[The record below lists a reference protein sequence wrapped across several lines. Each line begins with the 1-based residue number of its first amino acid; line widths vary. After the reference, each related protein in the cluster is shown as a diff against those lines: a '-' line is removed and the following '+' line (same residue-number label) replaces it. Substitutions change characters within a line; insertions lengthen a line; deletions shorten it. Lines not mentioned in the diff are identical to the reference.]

1 MKNLSIGLNVLL
13 LIAVIVLYILHFS
26 GNSKSTSNQSG
37 TVTVNADAK
46 IVYINMDTLLNN
58 YTQSRELNEAFLKK
72 LEANRTE
79 LNIKVKNF
87 DREAAEFRNKVE
99 NGGFMTRERAEQAQM
114 DLMIKQQNLQKLQ
127 QEMTENAQREQME
140 INRKLYD
147 AITNFLTE
155 YNKAK
160 GFQLILSTTLGG
172 NVLFAQEGFD
182 ITNDVVNQLNEQYK
196 KNEIIAKCDKVILS
210 HFLFVRSI
218 IVESSV

>member
-1 MKNLSIGLNVLL
+1 MKNLLIGLNVLL

-26 GNSKSTSNQSG
+26 GNGKSTSNQGG
-37 TVTVNADAK
+37 TATVNADAK

-99 NGGFMTRERAEQAQM
+99 NNGFMTRERAEQAQM

-182 ITNDVVNQLNEQYK
+182 ITNEVVSQLNEQYAK
-196 KNEIIAKCDKVILS
+196 K
-210 HFLFVRSI
+210 
-218 IVESSV
+218 

>member
-26 GNSKSTSNQSG
+26 GNSKSTSNQG
-37 TVTVNADAK
+37 GAVTVNADAK

-79 LNIKVKNF
+79 LNIK
-87 DREAAEFRNKVE
+87 
-99 NGGFMTRERAEQAQM
+99 GGFMTRERAEQAQM

-196 KNEIIAKCDKVILS
+196 KK
-210 HFLFVRSI
+210 
-218 IVESSV
+218 

>member
-26 GNSKSTSNQSG
+26 GNSKSTSNQGG
-37 TVTVNADAK
+37 TVTMNADAR

-99 NGGFMTRERAEQAQM
+99 NNGFMTRERAEQAQM

-182 ITNDVVNQLNEQYK
+182 ITNDVVNKLNEQYK
-196 KNEIIAKCDKVILS
+196 KK
-210 HFLFVRSI
+210 
-218 IVESSV
+218 

>member
-1 MKNLSIGLNVLL
+1 MKNLSIGSNVLL

-26 GNSKSTSNQSG
+26 GNGKSTSNQGG
-37 TVTVNADAK
+37 TATVNADAK

-99 NGGFMTRERAEQAQM
+99 NNGFMTRERAEQAQM

-182 ITNDVVNQLNEQYK
+182 ITNEVVSQLNEQYAK
-196 KNEIIAKCDKVILS
+196 K
-210 HFLFVRSI
+210 
-218 IVESSV
+218 

>member
-26 GNSKSTSNQSG
+26 GNGKSTSNQGG
-37 TVTVNADAK
+37 TATVNADAK

-58 YTQSRELNEAFLKK
+58 YTQSREFNEAFLKK

-99 NGGFMTRERAEQAQM
+99 NNGFMTRERAEQAQM

-182 ITNDVVNQLNEQYK
+182 ITNEVVSQLNEQYAK
-196 KNEIIAKCDKVILS
+196 K
-210 HFLFVRSI
+210 
-218 IVESSV
+218 

>member
-26 GNSKSTSNQSG
+26 GNSKSTSNQG
-37 TVTVNADAK
+37 GAVTVNADAK

-72 LEANRTE
+72 L
-79 LNIKVKNF
+79 

-196 KNEIIAKCDKVILS
+196 KE
-210 HFLFVRSI
+210 
-218 IVESSV
+218 

>member
-1 MKNLSIGLNVLL
+1 MKNLSIGLNMLL

-26 GNSKSTSNQSG
+26 GNSKSTSNQGG
-37 TVTVNADAK
+37 TVTMNADAR

-99 NGGFMTRERAEQAQM
+99 NNGFMTRERAEQAQM

-196 KNEIIAKCDKVILS
+196 KK
-210 HFLFVRSI
+210 
-218 IVESSV
+218 

>member
-26 GNSKSTSNQSG
+26 GNSKSTSNQGG
-37 TVTVNADAK
+37 TVTMNADAR

-99 NGGFMTRERAEQAQM
+99 NGFMTRERAEQAQM

-196 KNEIIAKCDKVILS
+196 KK
-210 HFLFVRSI
+210 
-218 IVESSV
+218 

>member
-26 GNSKSTSNQSG
+26 GNGKSTSNQGG
-37 TVTVNADAK
+37 TATVNADAK

-99 NGGFMTRERAEQAQM
+99 NNGFMTRERAEQAQM

-155 YNKAK
+155 YNKEK
-160 GFQLILSTTLGG
+160 GYQLILSTTLGG

-182 ITNDVVNQLNEQYK
+182 ITNEVVSQLNEQYAK
-196 KNEIIAKCDKVILS
+196 K
-210 HFLFVRSI
+210 
-218 IVESSV
+218 

>member
-13 LIAVIVLYILHFS
+13 LIAVIVLYVLHFS
-26 GNSKSTSNQSG
+26 GNSKSTSNQG
-37 TVTVNADAK
+37 DTITVNADAK

-58 YTQSRELNEAFLKK
+58 YTQSR
-72 LEANRTE
+72 E

-196 KNEIIAKCDKVILS
+196 NK
-210 HFLFVRSI
+210 
-218 IVESSV
+218 

>member
-26 GNSKSTSNQSG
+26 GNSKSTSNQGG

-87 DREAAEFRNKVE
+87 DREAAEFRNKVK

-196 KNEIIAKCDKVILS
+196 KK
-210 HFLFVRSI
+210 
-218 IVESSV
+218 

>member
-1 MKNLSIGLNVLL
+1 
-13 LIAVIVLYILHFS
+13 
-26 GNSKSTSNQSG
+26 
-37 TVTVNADAK
+37 
-46 IVYINMDTLLNN
+46 MDTLLNN

-182 ITNDVVNQLNEQYK
+182 ITNDV
-196 KNEIIAKCDKVILS
+196 DK
-210 HFLFVRSI
+210 
-218 IVESSV
+218 SVK

>member
-26 GNSKSTSNQSG
+26 GNSKSTSNQGG
-37 TVTVNADAK
+37 TATVNADAK

-99 NGGFMTRERAEQAQM
+99 NYGFMTRERAEQAQM

-182 ITNDVVNQLNEQYK
+182 ITNEVVSQLNEQYTK
-196 KNEIIAKCDKVILS
+196 K
-210 HFLFVRSI
+210 
-218 IVESSV
+218 

>member
-26 GNSKSTSNQSG
+26 GNGKSTSNQGG
-37 TVTVNADAK
+37 TATVNADAK

-99 NGGFMTRERAEQAQM
+99 NNGFMTRERAEQAQM

-147 AITNFLTE
+147 ATTNFLTE

-182 ITNDVVNQLNEQYK
+182 ITNEVVSQLNEQYAK
-196 KNEIIAKCDKVILS
+196 K
-210 HFLFVRSI
+210 
-218 IVESSV
+218 

>member
-26 GNSKSTSNQSG
+26 GNGKSTSNQGG
-37 TVTVNADAK
+37 TATVNADAK

-99 NGGFMTRERAEQAQM
+99 NNGFMTRERAEQAQM

-182 ITNDVVNQLNEQYK
+182 ITNEVVNQLNEQYAK
-196 KNEIIAKCDKVILS
+196 K
-210 HFLFVRSI
+210 
-218 IVESSV
+218 

>member
-26 GNSKSTSNQSG
+26 GNSKSTSNQGG
-37 TVTVNADAK
+37 TVTMNADAR

-99 NGGFMTRERAEQAQM
+99 NGGFMIRERAEQAQM

-196 KNEIIAKCDKVILS
+196 KK
-210 HFLFVRSI
+210 
-218 IVESSV
+218 

>member
-1 MKNLSIGLNVLL
+1 MLKVGVLVSGGGTNLQAILDAIDSGKITNAKVEVVISNNPGAYALERARNHG
-13 LIAVIVLYILHFS
+13 IEAVCIS
-26 GNSKSTSNQSG
+26 PKSFENRT
-37 TVTVNADAK
+37 AF
-46 IVYINMDTLLNN
+46 
-58 YTQSRELNEAFLKK
+58 NEAFLKK

-196 KNEIIAKCDKVILS
+196 KK
-210 HFLFVRSI
+210 
-218 IVESSV
+218 

>member
-26 GNSKSTSNQSG
+26 GNGKSTSNQGG
-37 TVTVNADAK
+37 TATVNADAK

-99 NGGFMTRERAEQAQM
+99 NNGFMTRERAEQAQM

-196 KNEIIAKCDKVILS
+196 KK
-210 HFLFVRSI
+210 
-218 IVESSV
+218 

>member
-26 GNSKSTSNQSG
+26 GNGKSTSNQGG
-37 TVTVNADAK
+37 TATVNADAK

-99 NGGFMTRERAEQAQM
+99 NNGFMTRERAEQAQM

-196 KNEIIAKCDKVILS
+196 NK
-210 HFLFVRSI
+210 
-218 IVESSV
+218 

>member
-26 GNSKSTSNQSG
+26 GNGKSTSNQGG
-37 TVTVNADAK
+37 TATVNADAK

-99 NGGFMTRERAEQAQM
+99 NNGFMTRERAEQAQM

-127 QEMTENAQREQME
+127 QEMTKNAQREQME

-182 ITNDVVNQLNEQYK
+182 ITNEVVSQLNEQYAK
-196 KNEIIAKCDKVILS
+196 K
-210 HFLFVRSI
+210 
-218 IVESSV
+218 

>member
-26 GNSKSTSNQSG
+26 GNSKSTSNQGG

-58 YTQSRELNEAFLKK
+58 YTQSRELNEALLKK
-72 LEANRTE
+72 LEANRPD

-99 NGGFMTRERAEQAQM
+99 NNGFMTRERAEQAQM

-182 ITNDVVNQLNEQYK
+182 ITNEVVSQLNEQYAK
-196 KNEIIAKCDKVILS
+196 K
-210 HFLFVRSI
+210 
-218 IVESSV
+218 

>member
-26 GNSKSTSNQSG
+26 GNSKSTSNQGG

-87 DREAAEFRNKVE
+87 DREATEFRNKVE

-196 KNEIIAKCDKVILS
+196 KK
-210 HFLFVRSI
+210 
-218 IVESSV
+218 

>member
-99 NGGFMTRERAEQAQM
+99 NCGFMTRERAEQAQM

-196 KNEIIAKCDKVILS
+196 KK
-210 HFLFVRSI
+210 
-218 IVESSV
+218 

>member
-26 GNSKSTSNQSG
+26 GNGKSTSNQGG
-37 TVTVNADAK
+37 TATVNADAK

-99 NGGFMTRERAEQAQM
+99 NNGFMTRERAEQAQM
-114 DLMIKQQNLQKLQ
+114 DLMIKQQNLQKLR

-182 ITNDVVNQLNEQYK
+182 ITNEVVSQLNEQYAK
-196 KNEIIAKCDKVILS
+196 K
-210 HFLFVRSI
+210 
-218 IVESSV
+218 

>member
-26 GNSKSTSNQSG
+26 GNSKSTSNQGG
-37 TVTVNADAK
+37 TVTMNADAR

-99 NGGFMTRERAEQAQM
+99 NGGFMTRERAE
-114 DLMIKQQNLQKLQ
+114 QQNLQKLQ

-196 KNEIIAKCDKVILS
+196 KK
-210 HFLFVRSI
+210 
-218 IVESSV
+218 

>member
-26 GNSKSTSNQSG
+26 GNSKSTSNQGG
-37 TVTVNADAK
+37 TVTMNADAR

-99 NGGFMTRERAEQAQM
+99 NNGFMTRERAEQAQM

-196 KNEIIAKCDKVILS
+196 KK
-210 HFLFVRSI
+210 
-218 IVESSV
+218 

>member
-26 GNSKSTSNQSG
+26 GNSKSTSNQGG
-37 TVTVNADAK
+37 TVTMNADAR

-99 NGGFMTRERAEQAQM
+99 NNGFMTRERAEQAQM

-182 ITNDVVNQLNEQYK
+182 ITNEVVSQLNEQYAK
-196 KNEIIAKCDKVILS
+196 K
-210 HFLFVRSI
+210 
-218 IVESSV
+218 

>member
-26 GNSKSTSNQSG
+26 GNGKSTSTQGG
-37 TVTVNADAK
+37 TATVNADAK

-99 NGGFMTRERAEQAQM
+99 NNGFMTRERAEQAQM

-182 ITNDVVNQLNEQYK
+182 ITNEVVSQLNEQYAK
-196 KNEIIAKCDKVILS
+196 K
-210 HFLFVRSI
+210 
-218 IVESSV
+218 

>member
-1 MKNLSIGLNVLL
+1 MKNLSIGLNVVL
-13 LIAVIVLYILHFS
+13 LIAVIVLYVLHFS
-26 GNSKSTSNQSG
+26 GNGKDTSNQSG
-37 TVTVNADAK
+37 TATVNADTK

-99 NGGFMTRERAEQAQM
+99 NNGFMTRERAEQAQM

-155 YNKAK
+155 YNKTK

-196 KNEIIAKCDKVILS
+196 KK
-210 HFLFVRSI
+210 
-218 IVESSV
+218 

>member
-1 MKNLSIGLNVLL
+1 MKNLSIVLNVLL

-26 GNSKSTSNQSG
+26 GNGKSTSNQGG
-37 TVTVNADAK
+37 TATVNADAK

-99 NGGFMTRERAEQAQM
+99 NNGFMTRERAEQAQM

-182 ITNDVVNQLNEQYK
+182 ITNEVVSQLNEQYAK
-196 KNEIIAKCDKVILS
+196 K
-210 HFLFVRSI
+210 
-218 IVESSV
+218 